1 MLLNVLLVAEILV
14 VASAKRLDYVDFF
27 EERKKETKLV
37 NATTTR
43 LMNATTTKTHLAPSF
58 KEGRFTEV

>member
-27 EERKKETKLV
+27 EEMKKEMKLV

-43 LMNATTTKTHLAPSF
+43 FMNATTTKTHPPSSSR
-58 KEGRFTEV
+58 ECSFTKV